1 MLKYNKGRDV
11 LFMKDKIIEF
21 FEKSVSGEAVLKRIA
36 VYLLV
41 ACILLG
47 LIFFKLSEI
56 NQTILDVSNPILSNI
71 KTEENESVKDV
82 FIEDNDNV
90 LGEVLPLYDELK
102 EDESKNTT
110 ENKSEI
116 PSDKTTTEKNI
127 ESTVYQQDNS
137 KKYDFV
143 INVNSKKI
151 HYADCTFVSR
161 MKEEN
166 RKVIQLSN
174 DELNEY
180 INNGYTLCST
190 CGG

>member
-1 MLKYNKGRDV
+1 
-11 LFMKDKIIEF
+11 MKDKIIEF
-21 FEKSVSGEAVLKRIA
+21 FENSVSCEAVLKRIA
-36 VYLLV
+36 AYLLV

-47 LIFFKLSEI
+47 LIFFKLNEI
-56 NQTILDVSNPILSNI
+56 NQTILDVSNPILSSI

-102 EDESKNTT
+102 EDESQNTT

-116 PSDKTTTEKNI
+116 PSDKTTAEKNT
-127 ESTVYQQDNS
+127 ESTKNENITESTTQQQNNS

-143 INVNSKKI
+143 INMNSKKI
-151 HYADCTFVSR
+151 HYSDCTFVNR

-166 RKVIQLSN
+166 RKAIQLSN

>member
-1 MLKYNKGRDV
+1 
-11 LFMKDKIIEF
+11 MKDKIIEF
-21 FEKSVSGEAVLKRIA
+21 FENSVSSEAVLKRIA
-36 VYLLV
+36 AYLLV

-47 LIFFKLSEI
+47 LIFFKLNEI
-56 NQTILDVSNPILSNI
+56 NQTILDVSNPILSSI

-102 EDESKNTT
+102 EDESQNTEKNK
-110 ENKSEI
+110 NEI
-116 PSDKTTTEKNI
+116 PSDKTTAEKNT
-127 ESTVYQQDNS
+127 ESTAQQQNNS
-137 KKYDFV
+137 KKYDFI
-143 INVNSKKI
+143 INMNSKKI
-151 HYADCTFVSR
+151 HYSDCTFVNR

>member
-1 MLKYNKGRDV
+1 
-11 LFMKDKIIEF
+11 MKDKIIEF
-21 FEKSVSGEAVLKRIA
+21 LEKSVSGEAVLKRIA

-82 FIEDNDNV
+82 FIEDNNNV

-151 HYADCTFVSR
+151 HYADCTFVGR

>member
-1 MLKYNKGRDV
+1 
-11 LFMKDKIIEF
+11 MKDKIIEF
-21 FEKSVSGEAVLKRIA
+21 FENSVSCEAVLKRIA
-36 VYLLV
+36 AYLLV

-47 LIFFKLSEI
+47 LIFFKLNEI

-102 EDESKNTT
+102 EDESQNTT

-116 PSDKTTTEKNI
+116 PSDKTTAQN
-127 ESTVYQQDNS
+127 NS

-143 INVNSKKI
+143 INMNSKKI
-151 HYADCTFVSR
+151 HYSDCTFVNR

-166 RKVIQLSN
+166 RKAIQLSN